1 MLSQLQQNQ
10 LNAQLGTQQNTGNL
24 LSQFGQNQL
33 NAQLGSQQSV
43 SDLLS
48 QLQQGQLQAQLGQQ
62 QNTQGRQDI
71 LMQQLIGLAGQG
83 IDVSQIMALL
93 GGQ

>member
-1 MLSQLQQNQ
+1 

-33 NAQLGSQQSV
+33 NAQLGSQQNMSG
-43 SDLLS
+43 LLS
-48 QLQQGQLQAQLGQQ
+48 QLQQGQLNSQLGQQ
-62 QNTQGRQDI
+62 QNNQGLRNDF
-71 LMQQLIGLAGQG
+71 MDQLLGLAGKG
-83 IDVSQIMALL
+83 IDVSQIIALL